1 MQRRAIVTT
10 SVAAAVLA
18 VGGAIAG
25 FTASGGS
32 SSAQNGVTVKTATV
46 HVDGTNETILETAK
60 GLPLYIYKPD
70 SPTQSQVTGQLAALW
85 PPLTAGSPKSGIGQ
99 GQLAA
104 VKDIHGNQVEYNGHL
119 LYTFVSDRPGVVT
132 GQGVQ
137 NFFVATPDLTTPPGT
152 PTRPGAAWA
161 WSSRRREPSRRRSGP
176 SPCRRPRSSPRRARC
191 PGRSACRSPCG
202 CRRPAARGRAG
213 RRGPGR
219 CRPFVLPLKPWML
232 FSGWYGWPRQGVPPS
247 QPLAELQ
254 PWKSITET

>member
-18 VGGAIAG
+18 VGGAVAG

-32 SSAQNGVTVKTATV
+32 SSAGNGVTVKTATA

-85 PPLTAGSPKSGIGQ
+85 PPLTAGAPKSGIGK
-99 GQLAA
+99 GQLTA

-152 PTRPGAAWA
+152 PA
-161 WSSRRREPSRRRSGP
+161 
-176 SPCRRPRSSPRRARC
+176 
-191 PGRSACRSPCG
+191 
-202 CRRPAARGRAG
+202 PAATTAPPASSNNG
-213 RRGPGR
+213 
-219 CRPFVLPLKPWML
+219 
-232 FSGWYGWPRQGVPPS
+232 YGY
-247 QPLAELQ
+247 
-254 PWKSITET
+254 